1 MLLAMLTS
9 ATHASDEFSIHPD
22 FKITRIAS
30 EPAIWDPVD
39 MAWDEQGRLYVL
51 QMSGYPTPE
60 NSARPWPG
68 KIMLLDDKDGDG
80 FYESSRVFADD
91 FLYADSIVCWRG
103 GVIVANTPELLF
115 LKDTDGDGVAD
126 EREALL
132 NGFAVGNAQHNFNG
146 LTWGLDNWLYIANG
160 GNSGRIRAAGSAEVI
175 PIEHHDLRYNPTGSV
190 VELIGASSGG
200 FGLAFNEWGHFFCTH
215 NTEHISTIVFP
226 QRYTD
231 RNPHVSTGGTLE
243 SISDHSEG
251 GLARVFPS
259 GPAETRVN
267 HPEQSGYFS
276 GACGITFY
284 GGGAFGPE
292 LENSIFIGDVVT
304 NLVHRDVIRANG
316 PSFLAGRAADEQ
328 RSEFFSTSDRWVRPV
343 NLKTGPDGALYL
355 MDFHRAVIEHP
366 EWIPDE
372 IEQGMNVREGDK
384 MGRIYRIMPK
394 SGLPRAKVDFRREHP
409 EAVVTALASPN
420 QWMRDTAQRVLVE
433 WQLPES
439 ALMIERLFS
448 TTHSALGRL
457 HAIWTLEG
465 LGRLREPLLLRALA
479 GTEPGLRENAIKI
492 SESRLAESE
501 ALREAVLELLGDS
514 DPRVRLQAIL
524 SLGELLYVEEEDIY
538 GPVLDAFKMVSA
550 SDDANNHW
558 MRVALISGLGNH
570 PREILESLAARVTAG
585 EAADDGRRNMLHWTA
600 RIIGARKAEEEC
612 KFALTAISAEGWDAG
627 LQITVLDGL
636 HNGLS
641 EGDPAPW
648 MSAAM
653 PEIESLLAPLMVS
666 EEPSMLAAAWSLG
679 SVLHLDAGEARASA
693 LERARSLVADE
704 VADASVRIENLSLL
718 EFAPYEEREEIL
730 FSLLDIRHPTELQI
744 AAMEQLSRGPNERVV
759 PRLIETWK
767 SLGPDSRRRASSL
780 LIFRRQ
786 NHELLLD
793 ALEQR
798 NLLVGQMNFDLER
811 RRALLFSSNASIRER
826 ASAFFNDAG
835 VVTRAEAI
843 EKMRPALALVGDSA
857 RGQKIYRD
865 LCSKCHIIGR
875 EGSEVGP
882 VLTDIFR
889 KSAETLLHDILDPNA
904 AVDTQYIGYTIVTKK
919 GETLSGLMHH
929 QSPAS
934 VTLREGGGKDTVIAR
949 SDIKEMFASGLSLMP
964 EELETDMQ
972 PQAMADLLAFLQQP
986 R

>member
-1 MLLAMLTS
+1 MLLALLVG
-9 ATHASDEFSIHPD
+9 ATHASDEFNIHPD
-22 FKITRIAS
+22 FKITRIAA

-60 NSARPWPG
+60 SSTRPWPG

-126 EREALL
+126 EREVLL
-132 NGFAVGNAQHNFNG
+132 TGFMVGNAQHNFNG
-146 LTWGLDNWLYIANG
+146 LAWCLDNRLIMSNG
-160 GNSGRIRAAGSAEVI
+160 GNSGRVRLPDDANIIA
-175 PIEHHDLRYNPTGSV
+175 IEGHDLWFDPAKKT
-190 VELIGASSGG
+190 VELTGESSGG
-200 FGLAFNEWGHFFCTH
+200 FGVALDNWGHVFTTH
-215 NTEHISTIVFP
+215 NTDHISTLVFP
-226 QRYTD
+226 QRYVD
-231 RNPHVSTGGTLE
+231 RNPHVSPGGTLQ

-292 LENSIFIGDVVT
+292 FENSIFIGDVVT

-328 RSEFFSTSDRWVRPV
+328 RSEFFSTSDRWFRPV

-372 IEQGMNVREGDK
+372 LEKDMNVREGDT
-384 MGRIYRIMPK
+384 MGRIYRITPK
-394 SGLPRAKVDFRREHP
+394 GGLPGVKVDFRKEHP
-409 EAVVTALASPN
+409 ETVVAALASPN
-420 QWMRDTAQRVLVE
+420 KWMRDTAQRVLVE

-439 ALMIERLFS
+439 VSMIERIFA

-457 HAIWTLEG
+457 HALWTLEG
-465 LGRLREPLLLRALA
+465 LGRLREPLILRALA
-479 GTEPGLRENAIKI
+479 GAEPGLRENAIII

-514 DPRVRLQAIL
+514 DSRVRLQAIL
-524 SLGELLYVEEEDIY
+524 SLGELLYLKNEVIY
-538 GPVLDAFKMVSA
+538 GPVLKSFKTVAA

-570 PREILESLAARVTAG
+570 PREIFESLAGRVSAG
-585 EAADDGRRNMLHWTA
+585 ENFDDGRRNMLHWTS
-600 RIIGARKAEEEC
+600 RIIGARKAEDEST
-612 KFALTAISAEGWDAG
+612 FALTAISAEGWDAG
-627 LQITVLDGL
+627 LRITVLDGL
-636 HNGLS
+636 YNGLR
-641 EGDPAPW
+641 EGDAAPW
-648 MSAAM
+648 MSAAK
-653 PEIESLLAPLMVS
+653 PEIEAVLAPLMVS
-666 EEPSMLAAAWSLG
+666 DDPSMLSAVWSLG
-679 SVLHLDAGEARASA
+679 SVLHLDAGESRAAA
-693 LERARSLVADE
+693 LDRARSLVADAA
-704 VADASVRIENLSLL
+704 ADPSVRIENLSLL
-718 EFAPYEEREEIL
+718 EFAPYEEREELL
-730 FSLLDIRHPTELQI
+730 FGLLDIQHPTELQI
-744 AAMEQLSRGPNERVV
+744 AAMEQLSRAPNERVV

-767 SLGPDSRRRASSL
+767 SLGPDSRRRASGL

-793 ALEQR
+793 ALEQG

-811 RRALLFSSNASIRER
+811 RRALLFSSNASVRER

-843 EKMRPALALVGDSA
+843 EKMRPALALVGDSV

-904 AVDTQYIGYTIVTKK
+904 AVDTQYIGYTIVTKN

-929 QSPAS
+929 QSPTS